1 MEGIPNEENFNQ
13 NDTFFLSRNSNF
25 SNLGD
30 SNFFST
36 YGEKSMVIKQLNDM
50 EKQTEDDNKSNFT
63 IELDLEKQVD
73 SLIYDEDDD
82 LNDAKYLE
90 NDKSNWSSTSNLLN
104 SNFYNNNN
112 QHNMTTPMPISNN
125 LLNNQKY
132 QTIESEEKVYKNNNI
147 LTPANSTTEINK
159 KILGEKNKK
168 NEKELNISILG
179 DKYTDTMTGDSNN
192 NNTLPGNNIPN
203 WNPGGA
209 LGLQNCKGEKENF
222 INITNSNTSSIDF
235 HSNSF
240 ELKNINLISGLYYNQ
255 TPNNS
260 IYYNSNYFKND
271 KRYNKFQ
278 QNYSQSQYLKEYY
291 TNKRPINKN
300 MINSTKILNDM
311 NNINFSELSSRAS
324 VQSLNANN
332 NNKYNTI
339 NTINNYRNNNMYNM
353 RIKMKD
359 DINKS
364 YNDNLKLM
372 LKDQKNSKY
381 IQKKIEE
388 KSPEFLYKLYEQM
401 KNNLFDIM
409 TDQYGNYVIQKFA
422 ENCDKKLILKML
434 QKLSQNINNKT
445 LYEISVNNY
454 GTRPLQK
461 MLENL
466 PSNLSQQDI
475 NIILNIAKGNVL
487 NLIKDINGN
496 RVFQSIIQNIKN
508 KEVLSPI
515 YKEMNENLTEIIK
528 TKSGCCVFAK
538 VLLNV
543 TENDLN
549 IMVDIIFNS
558 INQFINDEFGN
569 ISLKRIIK
577 LNNENYNEKI
587 FSYIKDNIA
596 QLSCQKFSSNVI
608 EACIDNTTSLK
619 KKTIEKL
626 IENEN
631 NIHDLILD
639 QFGNYIVQN
648 ALQHAEEKEFNIIIQ
663 HIKENE
669 KKLKQSQHGKI
680 VFEKLMKNYRQYL
693 IDNKTNKNENI
704 INNDNNIK
712 IKKQG
717 YHNNGMKNK
726 NKNKYNNKKN
736 KK

>member
-1 MEGIPNEENFNQ
+1 
-13 NDTFFLSRNSNF
+13 
-25 SNLGD
+25 
-30 SNFFST
+30 
-36 YGEKSMVIKQLNDM
+36 
-50 EKQTEDDNKSNFT
+50 
-63 IELDLEKQVD
+63 
-73 SLIYDEDDD
+73 
-82 LNDAKYLE
+82 
-90 NDKSNWSSTSNLLN
+90 
-104 SNFYNNNN
+104 
-112 QHNMTTPMPISNN
+112 
-125 LLNNQKY
+125 
-132 QTIESEEKVYKNNNI
+132 
-147 LTPANSTTEINK
+147 
-159 KILGEKNKK
+159 
-168 NEKELNISILG
+168 
-179 DKYTDTMTGDSNN
+179 
-192 NNTLPGNNIPN
+192 
-203 WNPGGA
+203 
-209 LGLQNCKGEKENF
+209 
-222 INITNSNTSSIDF
+222 
-235 HSNSF
+235 
-240 ELKNINLISGLYYNQ
+240 
-255 TPNNS
+255 
-260 IYYNSNYFKND
+260 
-271 KRYNKFQ
+271 
-278 QNYSQSQYLKEYY
+278 
-291 TNKRPINKN
+291 
-300 MINSTKILNDM
+300 
-311 NNINFSELSSRAS
+311 
-324 VQSLNANN
+324 
-332 NNKYNTI
+332 
-339 NTINNYRNNNMYNM
+339 M

-693 IDNKTNKNENI
+693 VDNKTNKNENI

>member
-1 MEGIPNEENFNQ
+1 
-13 NDTFFLSRNSNF
+13 
-25 SNLGD
+25 
-30 SNFFST
+30 
-36 YGEKSMVIKQLNDM
+36 MVIKQLNDI

-125 LLNNQKY
+125 LLKNQKY

-179 DKYTDTMTGDSNN
+179 DKYTDTLTGDSNN
-192 NNTLPGNNIPN
+192 NNVTGNMKPI

-209 LGLQNCKGEKENF
+209 IGLQNFKGEKDNF

-240 ELKNINLISGLYYNQ
+240 DLNDINLIRGLYYTQ

-260 IYYNSNYFKND
+260 IYYNSNYFKNN

-278 QNYSQSQYLKEYY
+278 QNYSQSQYIKEYY
-291 TNKRPINKN
+291 NNKRPINKN
-300 MINSTKILNDM
+300 IINSTKTFNEM
-311 NNINFSELSSRAS
+311 NNNINFSELSSRAS
-324 VQSLNANN
+324 VQSLNTNNINFDKYN

-339 NTINNYRNNNMYNM
+339 NNYRNNMYNM
-353 RIKMKD
+353 RTKMKD

-372 LKDQKNSKY
+372 LKDQKSSKY

-388 KSPEFLYKLYEQM
+388 KSPEFLFKLYEQM

-409 TDQYGNYVIQKFA
+409 TDQYGNYVIQKFV
-422 ENCDKKLILKML
+422 ENCDKKLISKML

-445 LYEISVNNY
+445 LYDISINNY
-454 GTRPLQK
+454 GTRPVQK

-466 PSNLSQQDI
+466 PSNISQQDI
-475 NIILNIAKGNVL
+475 NIVLNIAKGNVL

-538 VLLNV
+538 VLSNI

-549 IMVDIIFNS
+549 ITFDIIFNN

-587 FSYIKDNIA
+587 FSYIKDNIT

-619 KKTIEKL
+619 KKTIEKI

-631 NIHDLILD
+631 NINDLILD
-639 QFGNYIVQN
+639 QFGNYIIQN
-648 ALQHAEEKEFNIIIQ
+648 ALQNAEEKEFNIIIE

-693 IDNKTNKNENI
+693 VDNKSSRNENNI
-704 INNDNNIK
+704 DTNIK
-712 IKKQG
+712 TKKQG

-726 NKNKYNNKKN
+726 NKYNNKKN

>member
-1 MEGIPNEENFNQ
+1 
-13 NDTFFLSRNSNF
+13 
-25 SNLGD
+25 
-30 SNFFST
+30 
-36 YGEKSMVIKQLNDM
+36 MVIKQLNDI

-125 LLNNQKY
+125 LLKNQKY

-179 DKYTDTMTGDSNN
+179 DKYTDTLTGDSNN
-192 NNTLPGNNIPN
+192 NNVTGNMKPI

-209 LGLQNCKGEKENF
+209 IGLQNCKGEKDNF

-240 ELKNINLISGLYYNQ
+240 DLNDINLIRGLYYTQ

-260 IYYNSNYFKND
+260 IYYNSNYFKNN

-278 QNYSQSQYLKEYY
+278 QNYSQSQYIKEYY
-291 TNKRPINKN
+291 NNKRPINKN
-300 MINSTKILNDM
+300 IINSTKTFNEM
-311 NNINFSELSSRAS
+311 NNNINFSELSSRAS
-324 VQSLNANN
+324 VQSLNTNNINFDKYNN

-339 NTINNYRNNNMYNM
+339 NNYRNNMYNM
-353 RIKMKD
+353 RTKMKD

-372 LKDQKNSKY
+372 LKDQKSSKY

-388 KSPEFLYKLYEQM
+388 KSPEFLFKLYEQM

-409 TDQYGNYVIQKFA
+409 TDQYGNYVIQKFV
-422 ENCDKKLILKML
+422 ENCDKKLISKML

-445 LYEISVNNY
+445 LYDISINNY
-454 GTRPLQK
+454 GTRPVQK

-466 PSNLSQQDI
+466 PSNISQQDI
-475 NIILNIAKGNVL
+475 NIVLNIAKGNVL

-538 VLLNV
+538 VLSNI

-549 IMVDIIFNS
+549 ITFDIIFNN

-587 FSYIKDNIA
+587 FSYIKDNIT

-619 KKTIEKL
+619 KKTIEKI

-631 NIHDLILD
+631 NINDLILD
-639 QFGNYIVQN
+639 QFGNYIIQN
-648 ALQHAEEKEFNIIIQ
+648 ALQNAEEKEFNIIIE

-693 IDNKTNKNENI
+693 VDNKSSRNENNI
-704 INNDNNIK
+704 DTNIK
-712 IKKQG
+712 TKKQG

-726 NKNKYNNKKN
+726 NKYNNKKN

>member
-1 MEGIPNEENFNQ
+1 
-13 NDTFFLSRNSNF
+13 
-25 SNLGD
+25 
-30 SNFFST
+30 
-36 YGEKSMVIKQLNDM
+36 MVIKQLNEM
-50 EKQTEDDNKSNFT
+50 EKPIEDDNKSNFT
-63 IELDLEKQVD
+63 LELDLEKQVD
-73 SLIYDEDDD
+73 SLIYDEDDV

-104 SNFYNNNN
+104 SNFNNNQN
-112 QHNMTTPMPISNN
+112 QHNMTTPMPLSNN
-125 LLNNQKY
+125 ILTNQKY
-132 QTIESEEKVYKNNNI
+132 PTIESEEKINKNNNI

-159 KILGEKNKK
+159 KILGDKNKDKK

-179 DKYTDTMTGDSNN
+179 DKYTDTFTGDSNN
-192 NNTLPGNNIPN
+192 NMTGNIIPN
-203 WNPGGA
+203 LNPGGVN
-209 LGLQNCKGEKENF
+209 LGLKNGKMEKDNF
-222 INITNSNTSSIDF
+222 INMTNSNTSSIDF

-240 ELKNINLISGLYYNQ
+240 ELNNINLIRGLYYNQ

-260 IYYNSNYFKND
+260 LFYNSNYFTND

-278 QNYSQSQYLKEYY
+278 QNYSQSQYFREYY
-291 TNKRPINKN
+291 SNRKPMNKN
-300 MINSTKILNDM
+300 NINSTKTFNDM
-311 NNINFSELSSRAS
+311 NNNINFSELSSRAS
-324 VQSLNANN
+324 VQSLNNIKFDN

-339 NTINNYRNNNMYNM
+339 NNYRNNMYNM

-372 LKDQKNSKY
+372 LKDQKNSKF

-409 TDQYGNYVIQKFA
+409 TDQYGNYVIQKFV
-422 ENCDKKLILKML
+422 ENCDKILISKML
-434 QKLSQNINNKT
+434 KKLSHNVNNKT
-445 LYEISVNNY
+445 LYEISINNY

-466 PSNLSQQDI
+466 SSNMTQQDI
-475 NIILNIAKGNVL
+475 NIILNLAKGNVL

-496 RVFQSIIQNIKN
+496 RVIQSIIQNIKN
-508 KEVLSPI
+508 KELLTPI
-515 YKEMNENLTEIIK
+515 YKEMNENINEIIK
-528 TKSGCCVFAK
+528 TKSGCCVFTK
-538 VLLNV
+538 VLLNI

-549 IMVDIIFNS
+549 SMVDIIFSN
-558 INQFINDEFGN
+558 INQLINDEFGN

-587 FSYIKDNIA
+587 FNYIKDNIA
-596 QLSCQKFSSNVI
+596 HLSCQKFSSNVI
-608 EACIDNTTSLK
+608 DACLDNTTSLK
-619 KKTIEKL
+619 KKTIEKI

-631 NIHDLILD
+631 NIHDLIID
-639 QFGNYIVQN
+639 NFGNYIIQN
-648 ALQHAEEKEFNIIIQ
+648 ALQNAEEKEFNIIIQ
-663 HIKENE
+663 QIKKNE

-680 VFEKLMKNYRQYL
+680 IFEKLMKNYRQYL
-693 IDNKTNKNENI
+693 VDNKTNKNEI
-704 INNDNNIK
+704 KSSNNDNSIK
-712 IKKQG
+712 TKKQK

-726 NKNKYNNKKN
+726 NKFNNNNKKN